1 MKKAT
6 LILAVVLFTTFNLC
20 AQTKSNISIE
30 QKTEK
35 KCQQKGEKIFIK
47 YAVECLEIMEAEAQ
61 KTAAQGVA
69 TISFIPGEET
79 ESWIS
84 RMKVVGKLTSEKH
97 NFLAI
102 AGSKAA
108 EMATTYVASGSKTR
122 EPLTGEF
129 GFKGGVIKKLKCG
142 YLVASFSGAPSE
154 IDAEI
159 SKAGAEFLASKM

>member
-6 LILAVVLFTTFNLC
+6 LILAVVLFVTCNFNLN
-20 AQTKSNISIE
+20 AQNKSKKSIE
-30 QKTEK
+30 QKK

-47 YAVECLEIMEAEAQ
+47 YAIECLEIMAAEAQ
-61 KTAAQGVA
+61 KTSAKGVA

-84 RMKVVGKLTSEKH
+84 RMKVVGNLTNEKH

-108 EMATTYVASGSKTR
+108 EMASTYVDSGSRTR

-154 IDAEI
+154 IDAKI